1 MGLLSKLFGSK
12 KNAPKGPPEH
22 EVVIHFF
29 YGSTNYQHMYAIE
42 DLIRTT
48 IVDAAVGK
56 YEGHEVADDG
66 SEVSLFMYGPDAEA
80 LYRVISP
87 VLAESPFMRG
97 ATVTLWFG
105 PRKWGTQKRV
115 IELPS

>member
-1 MGLLSKLFGSK
+1 M
-12 KNAPKGPPEH
+12 
-22 EVVIHFF
+22 
-29 YGSTNYQHMYAIE
+29 
-42 DLIRTT
+42 
-48 IVDAAVGK
+48 DAAVGK
-56 YEGHEVADDG
+56 HEVHEIADDG
-66 SEVSLFMYGPDAEA
+66 SEVSLFLYGPDADA

-87 VLAESPFMRG
+87 ILVESQFMRG

>member
-1 MGLLSKLFGSK
+1 MGLFSKLFGSK
-12 KNAPKGPPEH
+12 KNAKKGPPEH
-22 EVVIHFF
+22 EVVIHFY

-48 IVDAAVGK
+48 IIDAAVGK
-56 YEGHEVADDG
+56 YEGHEVADEG

-87 VLAESPFMRG
+87 ILAESPFMRG
-97 ATVTLWFG
+97 GTVTLWFG
-105 PRKWGTQKRV
+105 PRKWGTQKRI